1 MKPLTTLILTLL
13 VSGGLWADMDKIC
26 NLNLLGLNDDIGFL
40 LNEDREYIGSNC
52 DRNNIL
58 QVSGVHE
65 GAKSLVINEFCRFD
79 RNVHEHKHISG
90 NSWTISCVLYNNEP
104 RRYLNR

>member
-1 MKPLTTLILTLL
+1 MKKLILITGILL
-13 VSGGLWADMDKIC
+13 STNLWADMDKIC

-65 GAKSLVINEFCRFD
+65 GAKSLVVDEFCRFD
-79 RNVHEHKHISG
+79 RNVHEHISG
-90 NSWTISCVLYNNEP
+90 DSWTISCVLYNNEP